1 MKRKNEK
8 GFALVLSLVLLMVM
22 SLLGGSLI
30 VITATDHQS
39 NNSSDEYQQAF
50 YVAETALLE
59 GEKSVVNKMMG
70 PWVDVDTEFQVKPTG
85 MTEGEEQ
92 EWDSMVENITNAAVL
107 GMARNTDKRDL
118 PTNTIA
124 ASNTPCFNRFR
135 NINRAGFLVTEH
147 KVNKNFGT
155 LIQSV
160 FTDTNLDSSTTTEI
174 IAKER
179 EYMERFRYEYFITNI
194 GSAQYRGTG
203 SSIKKTATNAQ
214 TSGTAYKVYGCGY
227 LMPSGSSSTEF
238 DDPDIL
244 VPLETVIVLSN

>member
-85 MTEGEEQ
+85 MTEGEE
-92 EWDSMVENITNAAVL
+92 
-107 GMARNTDKRDL
+107 
-118 PTNTIA
+118 
-124 ASNTPCFNRFR
+124 
-135 NINRAGFLVTEH
+135 
-147 KVNKNFGT
+147 
-155 LIQSV
+155 
-160 FTDTNLDSSTTTEI
+160 
-174 IAKER
+174 
-179 EYMERFRYEYFITNI
+179 
-194 GSAQYRGTG
+194 
-203 SSIKKTATNAQ
+203 
-214 TSGTAYKVYGCGY
+214 
-227 LMPSGSSSTEF
+227 
-238 DDPDIL
+238 
-244 VPLETVIVLSN
+244 

>member
-1 MKRKNEK
+1 MPQWLPLQPEK
-8 GFALVLSLVLLMVM
+8 
-22 SLLGGSLI
+22 
-30 VITATDHQS
+30 Q
-39 NNSSDEYQQAF
+39 E
-50 YVAETALLE
+50 
-59 GEKSVVNKMMG
+59 
-70 PWVDVDTEFQVKPTG
+70 KPTG
-85 MTEGEEQ
+85 MTEGEEE

-124 ASNTPCFNRFR
+124 ASNTPCFNSFR

-160 FTDTNLDSSTTTEI
+160 FTDTNLDSSTTPEI

>member
-1 MKRKNEK
+1 M
-8 GFALVLSLVLLMVM
+8 
-22 SLLGGSLI
+22 
-30 VITATDHQS
+30 
-39 NNSSDEYQQAF
+39 
-50 YVAETALLE
+50 
-59 GEKSVVNKMMG
+59 
-70 PWVDVDTEFQVKPTG
+70 
-85 MTEGEEQ
+85 
-92 EWDSMVENITNAAVL
+92 
-107 GMARNTDKRDL
+107 
-118 PTNTIA
+118 
-124 ASNTPCFNRFR
+124 
-135 NINRAGFLVTEH
+135 VTEH

-160 FTDTNLDSSTTTEI
+160 FTDTDLDSSTTTEI

-227 LMPSGSSSTEF
+227 LMPSGASPTDF